1 MKILL
6 LEDDF
11 ALHKA
16 IKNTL
21 LIENYD
27 IESFYDGLVA
37 LENSSA
43 PFDLYVLDI
52 NVPNISGLELT
63 KKIKSFNPN
72 AKIIIISA
80 HNDIKTIKEAYA
92 YGCDDYLKKP
102 FDIEELLIKVQKLN
116 THSNEKYIFITNDLK
131 YDISTKVLLHNE
143 VKVDLTKKELIFIHL
158 LLSNIN
164 HSIPYEHIIE
174 AVYPSEESDINALR
188 SLVKRLRKKLP
199 DDIIKTDI
207 VGGYALKIKAVS
219 ASSESSDA

>member
-16 IKNTL
+16 IKATL
-21 LIENYD
+21 AIGNYE

-37 LENSSA
+37 LENAPA

-52 NVPNISGLELT
+52 NVPNISGLEIT
-63 KKIKSFNPN
+63 QKIKSFNPN

-80 HNDIKTIKEAYA
+80 YNDIKTIKEAYSH
-92 YGCDDYLKKP
+92 GCDDYLKKP
-102 FDIEELLIKVQKLN
+102 FNIEELLIKVQKLD
-116 THSNEKYIFITNDLK
+116 TRSHEKYIFITDDLK
-131 YDISTKVLLHNE
+131 YNLSMKTLFCDDSKVE
-143 VKVDLTKKELIFIHL
+143 LTKKESIFIHL
-158 LLSNIN
+158 LLANNNQSV
-164 HSIPYEHIIE
+164 PYDRIIE
-174 AVYPSEESDINALR
+174 AVYLNEESDINALR

-207 VGGYALKIKAVS
+207 IGGYALHCKA
-219 ASSESSDA
+219 

>member
-1 MKILL
+1 MRILL

-16 IKNTL
+16 IKATL
-21 LIENYD
+21 LMGKHE
-27 IESFYDGLVA
+27 IESFYDGLMA

-52 NVPNISGLELT
+52 NVPNVSGLEIT
-63 KKIKSFNPN
+63 QKIKSNNPN

-80 HNDIKTIKEAYA
+80 YNDIKTIKQAYG

-102 FDIEELLIKVQKLN
+102 FNIEELLIKVQKLD
-116 THSNEKYIFITNDLK
+116 TRSHEKYTIIADNLK
-131 YDISTKVLLHNE
+131 YDLSTKVLFLDDIK
-143 VKVDLTKKELIFIHL
+143 VKITKKESIFIHL

-164 HSIPYEHIIE
+164 QSVTYERLIE
-174 AVYPSEESDINALR
+174 AVYPNKESDINALR

-199 DDIIKTDI
+199 DNVIMTDII
-207 VGGYALKIKAVS
+207 GGYYLLPHHTFP
-219 ASSESSDA
+219 